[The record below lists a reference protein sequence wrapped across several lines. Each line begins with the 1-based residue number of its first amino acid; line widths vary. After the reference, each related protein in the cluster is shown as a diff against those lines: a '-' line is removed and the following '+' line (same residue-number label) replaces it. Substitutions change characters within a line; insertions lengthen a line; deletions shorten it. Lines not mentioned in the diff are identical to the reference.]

1 MVVEYDDGN
10 ISYSEPVGVEICIM
24 WGDVAG
30 YDYSTLAFLAI
41 VSFILI
47 FAMVFAYA
55 QRRKRD

>member
-10 ISYSEPVGVEICIM
+10 VSYSEPVGVEIWIM